1 MEITVIRKS
10 RATRMLSVAKADRVQ
25 RQVHVCLDNQADVNI
40 ASARARYREM
50 LGRDVS
56 TSLVVRRAVD
66 LLARFLE
73 GVDSDER
80 VKDELSVI
88 AKALR

>member
-1 MEITVIRKS
+1 MRKS

-25 RQVHVCLDNQADVNI
+25 HQVHVCLDNQADVNI

>member
-1 MEITVIRKS
+1 MRKS
-10 RATRMLSVAKADRVQ
+10 PATRMLSVAKADRSQ
-25 RQVHVCLDNQADVNI
+25 RQVQVCLDGRAEENI
-40 ASARARYREM
+40 AAVRAKYRKF

>member
-1 MEITVIRKS
+1 MRKS

-25 RQVHVCLDNQADVNI
+25 HQVRLCLDNQADVNI

>member
-1 MEITVIRKS
+1 MRKS

-25 RQVHVCLDNQADVNI
+25 RQVRMCLDRHAEENI
-40 ASARARYREM
+40 AAARDKYREM

-56 TSLVVRRAVD
+56 TSMVVRRALD

-88 AKALR
+88 AKDVSI

>member
-1 MEITVIRKS
+1 MRKPP
-10 RATRMLSVAKADRVQ
+10 ATRMLSVAKADRSQ
-25 RQVHVCLDNQADVNI
+25 RQVQVCLDGRAEENI
-40 ASARARYREM
+40 AAARNKYREM

-73 GVDSDER
+73 GVDSDEQ